1 MKKITLALA
10 ASGLLLGSSAAM
22 AAGPNTITF
31 MGEVTSQ
38 TCEVEIN
45 GNAANPVVLLPTATI
60 AELAT
65 AGATAKETIFTLGI
79 TGCTA
84 DTVALNTKTV
94 FVGNVVDANGN
105 LTNTA
110 ASGATNVALQ
120 LLDAPSGAAI
130 DLNTSAS
137 NPVAG
142 VVLAAGETE
151 GTVDYAV
158 QYVSVAGGATA
169 GPVMGS
175 VQYAVSYQ

>member
-31 MGEVTSQ
+31 MGEVTDQ

-45 GNAANPVVLLPTATI
+45 GNAANPVVLLPTATT
-60 AELAT
+60 AELAA
-65 AGATAKETIFTLGI
+65 AGSTAKETTFTLGI
-79 TGCTA
+79 KGCDGTA
-84 DTVALNTKTV
+84 LTSKTV
-94 FVGNVVDANGN
+94 FVGNVVDVDGN

-110 ASGATNVALQ
+110 TSGAANVALQ
-120 LLDAPSGAAI
+120 LLAVPGSQASAI
-130 DLNTSAS
+130 DLNTTT
-137 NPVAG
+137 PVAG

-158 QYVSVAGGATA
+158 QYISVAGGATA
-169 GPVMGS
+169 GPVLGS

>member
-31 MGEVTSQ
+31 MGEVTDQ

-45 GNAANPVVLLPTATI
+45 GNAANPVVLLPTATT
-60 AELAT
+60 AELAA
-65 AGATAKETIFTLGI
+65 AGSTAKETTFTLGI
-79 TGCTA
+79 KGCDGTA
-84 DTVALNTKTV
+84 LTSKTV
-94 FVGNVVDANGN
+94 FVGNVVDTNGN

-110 ASGATNVALQ
+110 TGGAVNVALQ
-120 LLDAPSGAAI
+120 LLDAPGGAAI
-130 DLNTSAS
+130 DLNTTT
-137 NPVAG
+137 PVAG

-158 QYVSVAGGATA
+158 QYYSEAGGATA
-169 GPVMGS
+169 GAVLGS